1 MGERLTVV
9 THTAG
14 ECVIV
19 TFAGELDVTN
29 AAETEEAVRGAWQ
42 NPASHVVF
50 DLTHLT
56 FMDSAGVRVL
66 VRARRQAAE
75 HGLTLVLAAPTPS
88 VARILEITGV
98 DQAFAVHAT
107 VEEALPAAR

>member
-9 THTAG
+9 THTSG

-29 AAETEEAVRGAWQ
+29 AAEAEQAMRRAWQ
-42 NPASHVVF
+42 GQVSHVVF
-50 DLTHLT
+50 DLTRLT
-56 FMDSAGVRVL
+56 FMDSAGVRIL

-75 HGLTLVLAAPTPS
+75 HRLSIALAGPTPS
-88 VARILEITGV
+88 VARILELTGV
-98 DQAFAVHAT
+98 DQAFAVHAS
-107 VEEALPAAR
+107 VDEALIAVR